1 MAAPKAAFLGKKT
14 GQVTLDEAVFGEAF
28 HEPLVHRAVTAE
40 LNARR
45 RGTASTLTRG
55 QVAMTGAKAWRQK
68 GTGRA
73 RAGALSS
80 PQRTGG
86 GVAFGPKPRRYT
98 VKVNRKERRRALRAA
113 LSVHSERGSL
123 GALDAGSFSAP
134 STKQA
139 AEALTGF
146 GEGGHVLVVLV
157 DGEETA
163 ALSFRNLP
171 RVKVLRAR
179 DVGVADVIGAARLAA
194 SPGAFEELAQLAA
207 APVARVAGGEG
218 SSARESEAS

>member
-1 MAAPKAAFLGKKT
+1 MAAPRASYLGKKS
-14 GQVTLDEAVFGEAF
+14 GDVKLDEAVFGEPF

-73 RAGALSS
+73 RVGALSS

-86 GVAFGPKPRRYT
+86 GVAFGPRPRGYT

-113 LSVHSERGSL
+113 LSMHAQRGSL
-123 GALDAGSFSAP
+123 AALGADAFSEP
-134 STKQA
+134 STRQA
-139 AEALTGF
+139 AEALEDF
-146 GEGGHVLVVLV
+146 GKGGHVLVVLV
-157 DGEETA
+157 EGEEMA

-171 RVKVLRAR
+171 SARVLRAA
-179 DVGVADVIGAARLAA
+179 DVGVADVVGAARLVA
-194 SPGAFEELAQLAA
+194 SPGAFDELAALAA
-207 APVARVAGGEG
+207 VPGGRAAGSDAATDQE
-218 SSARESEAS
+218 EAA